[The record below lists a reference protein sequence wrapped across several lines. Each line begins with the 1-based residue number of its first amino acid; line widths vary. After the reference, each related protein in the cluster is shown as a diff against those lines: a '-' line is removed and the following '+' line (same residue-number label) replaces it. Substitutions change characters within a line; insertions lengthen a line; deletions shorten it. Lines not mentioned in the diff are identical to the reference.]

1 MSPGRPGTNDK
12 VGSRHLSMTQTDNIS
27 TYSQFWPYYLREHAK
42 PLTRVI
48 HFLGTALAMITLGAA
63 TILGS
68 GWLLLAA
75 LAVGYGPAWY
85 AHFFIEK
92 NRPATFRFPLWSL
105 ISDFR
110 MVWLWLSGRLSKEL
124 ELAGV
129 PPASSGPGQTGT

>member
-1 MSPGRPGTNDK
+1 
-12 VGSRHLSMTQTDNIS
+12 MTQTTNIS

-48 HFLGTALAMITLGAA
+48 HFLGTGLAVTALGAA
-63 TILGS
+63 AILGS

-75 LAVGYGPAWY
+75 LTIGYGPAWY
-85 AHFFIEK
+85 AHFFIER

-110 MVWLWLSGRLSKEL
+110 MVGLWLLGRLSKEL

-129 PPASSGPGQTGT
+129 QSPSSGPGPTGT

>member
-1 MSPGRPGTNDK
+1 
-12 VGSRHLSMTQTDNIS
+12 MTQTNDIS

-42 PLTRVI
+42 PLTRAI
-48 HFLGTALAMITLGAA
+48 HFLGTALAVITLGAA

-75 LAVGYGPAWY
+75 LAIGYGPAWY
-85 AHFFIEK
+85 AHFFIER

-110 MVWLWLSGRLSKEL
+110 MTGLWLSGRLSKEL

-129 PPASSGPGQTGT
+129 RSPSSSPGQTDT

>member
-1 MSPGRPGTNDK
+1 
-12 VGSRHLSMTQTDNIS
+12 MTQTNDIS

-42 PLTRVI
+42 PLTRAI
-48 HFLGTALAMITLGAA
+48 HFLGTALAVITLGAA

-75 LAVGYGPAWY
+75 LAIGYGPAWY
-85 AHFFIEK
+85 AHFFIER
-92 NRPATFRFPLWSL
+92 NRPATFPFPLWSL

-110 MVWLWLSGRLSKEL
+110 MTGLWLSGRLSKEL

-129 PPASSGPGQTGT
+129 RSPSSSPGQTDT